1 MTAPKEFFDQAR
13 RSFGGFK
20 QDQVDGINAIFDA
33 TAGLPIQ
40 HRAYIMATAWHETA
54 ETMQPIAEYGK
65 GRGKAYGK
73 PGKYGQAQYGRGY
86 VQLTWDANYER
97 ADRELN
103 LGGALL
109 KDFNLAMRPDIAAKI
124 LVRGM
129 VEGWFTGKKLAD
141 YSNYRDMRRIVNG
154 TDKASTIAAYASA
167 WEAAFNVAPSVTP
180 SRSFMGWVLYLLTGG
195 KG

>member
-13 RSFGGFK
+13 RSFGGFSQK
-20 QDQVDGINAIFDA
+20 QVDGINAIYNA
-33 TAGLPIQ
+33 TDGLPIQ

-54 ETMQPIAEYGK
+54 MTMQPIAEYGK
-65 GRGKAYGK
+65 GRGKPYGLE
-73 PGKYGQAQYGRGY
+73 GKYGQKQYGRGY
-86 VQLTWDANYER
+86 VQLTWDGNYER

-103 LGGALL
+103 LGGALVRNFDMAL
-109 KDFNLAMRPDIAAKI
+109 DPKIAARI

-141 YSNYRDMRRIVNG
+141 YSDYRDMRRIVNG
-154 TDKASTIAAYASA
+154 TDKASAIAAYASA
-167 WEAAFNVAPSVTP
+167 WEAAFNAVPRVTP

-195 KG
+195 KA